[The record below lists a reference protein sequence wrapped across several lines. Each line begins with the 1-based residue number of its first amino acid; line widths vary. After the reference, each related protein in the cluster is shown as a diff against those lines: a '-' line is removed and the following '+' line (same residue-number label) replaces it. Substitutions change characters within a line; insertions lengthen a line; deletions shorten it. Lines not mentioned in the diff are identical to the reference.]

1 MLVEKIWG
9 KNRSVQRF
17 ESALHNY
24 EQFKFLQD
32 NPRWAK
38 KLGAAEAT
46 TKLHKAEG
54 GSMFHGPLFFGS
66 QQVEF
71 DVIYDT
77 GSDWVTIEGKNCTN
91 CKGDTY
97 DSTQSSE
104 SKQVGKSVSA
114 RQYGSA
120 LLLGTEFTDKVCL
133 NKFTSCVDDF

>member
-1 MLVEKIWG
+1 MSERTNGFDKYSHFVDKTTNYSPTPTYGQILVEKIWG
-9 KNRSVQRF
+9 KDRSAQRF

-24 EQFKFLQD
+24 EQLKYLQN

-77 GSDWVTIEGKNCTN
+77 GSDWVTVEGKNCTN

-97 DSTQSSE
+97 DSTQSS
-104 SKQVGKSVSA
+104 
-114 RQYGSA
+114 
-120 LLLGTEFTDKVCL
+120 
-133 NKFTSCVDDF
+133 